1 MEDSARSITRTEPR
15 PVGGFRVCYRP
26 PPMDSGAAR
35 RRIRRKAT
43 NSAPREVPMTLS
55 VTKHRMFIDG
65 DWSDAGSGAT
75 TDVVNP
81 ATEEVIGAVPRGD
94 EADVDRAVA
103 AARAAFESWSLTTPA
118 ERSTALHKFADAL
131 EADAENLSAI
141 ESANVGKP
149 KGTADFDVEFTIDNV
164 RFFAGAARVVEGKAA
179 GEYVNTHTSM
189 IRREPAGVV
198 GQVAPWNY
206 PLMMAIWKVCPAL
219 AAGCTVVLKPS
230 SWTPLSAIRIAE
242 LAADI
247 FPKAVLNVVTGP
259 GKVVGR
265 SLVSHP
271 GVDMVSLTGDTA
283 TGKEIAA
290 AAAES
295 VKRVHLE
302 LGGKAPVLV
311 FDDAD
316 LSAVAETIKVAGYFN
331 SGQDCT
337 AATRLI
343 VMGDGYDRA
352 LSALVP
358 AVESIKVGDPASD
371 PELDMGPMVSKS
383 QQQRVSGYIDRART
397 AGAEIVA
404 GGATNGDRGF
414 FYKPSLVAGVSQD
427 AEIVQHEVFGPV
439 VTVQRFTDPDEGIRW
454 ANGVPYGLAASV
466 WTRDVKRALRAAKAL
481 RFATVWTN
489 DRLTIVSEM
498 PHGGFGQS
506 GYGKDMS
513 SYSIEDYTI
522 VKHVMAKIAD

>member
-1 MEDSARSITRTEPR
+1 
-15 PVGGFRVCYRP
+15 
-26 PPMDSGAAR
+26 
-35 RRIRRKAT
+35 
-43 NSAPREVPMTLS
+43 MTLTATRS
-55 VTKHRMFIDG
+55 QMFIDG
-65 DWSDAGSGAT
+65 EWADAASGETAA
-75 TDVVNP
+75 VINP
-81 ATEEVIGAVPRGD
+81 ATEEEIARVPKGD
-94 EADVDRAVA
+94 ASDVDRAVA
-103 AARAAFESWSLTTPA
+103 AARAAFEGWSQSTPQD
-118 ERSTALHKFADAL
+118 RSRALHAFADAI
-131 EADAENLSAI
+131 EADAETLSGL
-141 ESANVGKP
+141 EQANVGKP
-149 KGTADFDVEFTIDNV
+149 KGVADFDVEFTVDNV

-189 IRREPAGVV
+189 IRREAAGVV

-206 PLMMAIWKVCPAL
+206 PLMMAIWKLCPAI
-219 AAGCTVVLKPS
+219 AAGCTVVLKPAS
-230 SWTPLSAIRIAE
+230 MTPLSALRIAE

-247 FPKAVLNVVTGP
+247 FPKGVLNVVTGP
-259 GKVVGR
+259 GGVVGDR
-265 SLVSHP
+265 LIRHP
-271 GVDMVSLTGDTA
+271 DVDMVSLTGDTA

-290 AAAES
+290 AAAQT

-316 LSAVAETIKVAGYFN
+316 MDALAETIKVAGYFN

-337 AATRLI
+337 AATRII

-358 AVESIKVGDPASD
+358 AVESIKAGDPASD
-371 PELDMGPMVSKS
+371 PELDMGPMVSKA
-383 QQQRVSGYIDRART
+383 QQERVAGFIDRARGY
-397 AGAEIVA
+397 GAEIAA
-404 GGATNGDRGF
+404 GGETFGDRGF
-414 FYKPSLVAGVSQD
+414 FYRPSLVTGVEQD
-427 AEIVQHEVFGPV
+427 AEIVQSEVFGPV
-439 VTVQRFTDPDEGIRW
+439 VTVQRFADEDEGIRW

-466 WTRDVKRALRAAKAL
+466 WTKDIKRALRAAKAL
-481 RFATVWTN
+481 RYGTVWIN
-489 DRLTIVSEM
+489 DHLTIVSEM

>member
-1 MEDSARSITRTEPR
+1 MTLTAPR
-15 PVGGFRVCYRP
+15 PQ
-26 PPMDSGAAR
+26 
-35 RRIRRKAT
+35 
-43 NSAPREVPMTLS
+43 L
-55 VTKHRMFIDG
+55 FIDG
-65 DWSDAGSGAT
+65 DWTDAASGETAP
-75 TDVVNP
+75 VINP
-81 ATEEVIGAVPRGD
+81 ATEEEIAQVAKGD
-94 EADVDRAVA
+94 AGDVDRAVA
-103 AARAAFESWSLTTPA
+103 AARAAFETWSQSTPQDRA
-118 ERSTALHKFADAL
+118 KALYAFADAI
-131 EADAENLSAI
+131 ERDAETLSLL
-141 ESANVGKP
+141 EQQNVGKP
-149 KGTADFDVEFTIDNV
+149 KGTADFDVEFTVDNV

-179 GEYVNTHTSM
+179 GEYVATHTSM

-206 PLMMAIWKVCPAL
+206 PLMMAIWKLCPAI

-230 SWTPLSAIRIAE
+230 SMTPLSALRLAE

-247 FPKAVLNVVTGP
+247 FPKGVFNVVTGP
-259 GKVVGR
+259 GAVVGDR
-265 SLVSHP
+265 LIRHP
-271 GVDMVSLTGDTA
+271 DVDMVSLTGDTA

-290 AAAES
+290 AAAQT

-316 LSAVAETIKVAGYFN
+316 MDALAETIKLAGFFN
-331 SGQDCT
+331 TGQDCT

-352 LSALVP
+352 LEALVP
-358 AVESIKVGDPASD
+358 AVESIKTGDPASD
-371 PELDMGPMVSKS
+371 PELDMGPLVSKS
-383 QQQRVSGYIDRART
+383 QRERVAGFIERARGY
-397 AGAEIVA
+397 GAEIA
-404 GGATNGDRGF
+404 TGGEPLGERGY
-414 FYKPSLVAGVSQD
+414 FYKPSIVTGVAQD
-427 AEIVQHEVFGPV
+427 AEIVQNEVFGPV
-439 VTVQRFTDPDEGIRW
+439 VTVQRFDDPEDGVRW

-466 WTRDVKRALRAAKAL
+466 WTKDVKRALRAAKAL
-481 RFATVWTN
+481 RYGTVWIN
-489 DRLTIVSEM
+489 DHLTIASEM